1 MLCRSQTGFVR
12 GRSIEEHIR
21 FFNDRMARAMEEGTP
36 YNILLLDFAKAYDS
50 VSRSYVLKLLSRV
63 GVPECYR
70 HLIGGL
76 FERTYAKPIMQGA
89 HEVRIAML
97 DGLKQG
103 CPVSPLLFIVAIDP
117 LLTLFFF

>member
-1 MLCRSQTGFVR
+1 M
-12 GRSIEEHIR
+12 
-21 FFNDRMARAMEEGTP
+21 
-36 YNILLLDFAKAYDS
+36 
-50 VSRSYVLKLLSRV
+50 KLLSRV

-103 CPVSPLLFIVAIDP
+103 CPLSPLLFIVSIDP
-117 LLTLFFF
+117 LLIHLEMLQQVDEKCFADDLGVGFED